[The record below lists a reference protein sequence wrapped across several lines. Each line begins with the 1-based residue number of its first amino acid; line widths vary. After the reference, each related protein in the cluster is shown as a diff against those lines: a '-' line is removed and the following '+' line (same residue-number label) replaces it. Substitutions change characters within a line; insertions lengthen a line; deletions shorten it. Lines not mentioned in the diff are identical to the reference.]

1 MRVKHLH
8 PGPERFP
15 THLQLVSGSFPHDFD
30 DILPPQDLESG
41 ARNSAVLVVVLRVVV
56 VFVVILP
63 VVVVLRVV
71 VIVLV
76 VVVVFNFVVGCVA
89 ERGVHL

>member
-41 ARNSAVLVVVLRVVV
+41 ARNSALLVVV
-56 VFVVILP
+56 VFVV
-63 VVVVLRVV
+63 VVVVRVV
-71 VIVLV
+71 VRV
-76 VVVVFNFVVGCVA
+76 VVVVVAVVNFVVGCFA